1 MASSSSSNTPPPAE
15 RAAEIVDKLPSHPSL
30 ITKTGTAILGSGL
43 LATAI
48 SQELYVFNEETV
60 IAVGYLALFVYIGKV
75 RLCFVHEHPYMRTF
89 EGVSADQNVLA
100 RRSFAS
106 RTKSGPRIISLASR
120 AFSMV
125 RAQSTRRP

>member
-1 MASSSSSNTPPPAE
+1 
-15 RAAEIVDKLPSHPSL
+15 L

-60 IAVGYLALFVYIGKV
+60 IAVGYLILFAYIGKV
-75 RLCFVHEHPYMRTF
+75 RLCLVHERRHSHGRVYA
-89 EGVSADQNVLA
+89 SADQNVLA

-106 RTKSGPRIISLASR
+106 RIKSGPRTTLLASR
-120 AFSMV
+120 AYSMV